1 MSVIYLISKDTISM
15 DNEGVTTRAQ
25 QVLKLLIERYLRDGQ
40 PIGSKTL
47 AEEGQLALSAAT
59 VRNVMSELEDLG
71 YLSAPHTSAGRIPTV
86 QGLRFFVDTLLIMQP
101 LKEST
106 VAQAQALLI
115 PKYNT
120 PELLNS
126 ASNLLSQITGF
137 AGLITVPRHEKR
149 VLRHLEFLPLSGHR
163 VLMIL
168 VINESEV
175 QNSVLTLTRDYS
187 ASELEQTANYLNQ
200 LFVGKDLHEVRKE
213 LLAAMRRDK
222 MNLDQLMQTAL
233 DVAEHAFSP
242 VEEEKAGYLISGQV
256 NLLDYTDPL
265 HLHHLRQLFE
275 AFNQKRDIL
284 QLLDQC
290 IHAEGVQIFIGEEAG
305 YSMLEEYSVVTAP
318 YRAHG
323 EVIGVL
329 GVIGPTR
336 MAYDRVIPAVDLTA
350 KLLSSALNMKE

>member
-1 MSVIYLISKDTISM
+1 M

-25 QVLKLLIERYLRDGQ
+25 QVLKLLIEKYLRSGQ
-40 PIGSKTL
+40 PVGSKTL
-47 AEEGQLALSAAT
+47 TEEGQLALSSAT
-59 VRNVMSELEDLG
+59 VRNIMSELEELG

-86 QGLRFFVDTLLIMQP
+86 QGLRFFVDTLLTVQP
-101 LKEST
+101 LTPTT
-106 VAQAQALLI
+106 VEQVQAALS
-115 PKYNT
+115 PQQNT
-120 PELLNS
+120 AVLLNS
-126 ASNLLSQITGF
+126 VSTLLSQITGF
-137 AGLITVPRHEKR
+137 AGLVTVPRYEKR
-149 VLRHLEFLPLSGHR
+149 ILRHLEFLPLSGHR

-175 QNSVLTLTRDYS
+175 QNAVLTLTRDYS
-187 ASELEQTANYLNQ
+187 VADLEQAANYLNQ
-200 LFVGKDLHEVRKE
+200 LFIGKDLQEVRKE
-213 LLAAMRRDK
+213 LLASMRRDK
-222 MNLDQLMQTAL
+222 INLDRLMQTVL
-233 DVAEHAFSP
+233 DVTEQAFTSP
-242 VEEEKAGYLISGQV
+242 KEEADYLISGQG

-265 HLHHLRQLFE
+265 HLHNLRQLFE

-284 QLLDQC
+284 HLLDQC

-305 YSMLEEYSVVTAP
+305 YVMLEEYSVITAP

-350 KLLSSALNMKE
+350 KLLSSALNLRE